1 MILSS
6 SIVSFELFH
15 ECNQLFYAFDRHSV
29 VNGCTHTANGAVTL
43 QIHKAG
49 SSCLLDELCVH
60 ILIAGHERHIH
71 QRAVFLADSTLEQLA
86 LVQEIVQHLC
96 LGDVA
101 FLHFFRPPIFLSH
114 LNTLPQM

>member
-86 LVQEIVQHLC
+86 LVQESYSTFALAMLRFCISS
-96 LGDVA
+96 
-101 FLHFFRPPIFLSH
+101 RPPIFLSH